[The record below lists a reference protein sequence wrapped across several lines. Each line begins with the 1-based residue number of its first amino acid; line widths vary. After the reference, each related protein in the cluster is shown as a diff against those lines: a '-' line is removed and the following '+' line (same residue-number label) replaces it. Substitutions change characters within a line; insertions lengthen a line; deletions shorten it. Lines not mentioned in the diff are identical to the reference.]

1 MKLLKRQEKILTDY
15 VNLHGD
21 LAESVFDDLPSTV
34 QAALVRV
41 KEQETLWCDAER
53 FINDLKVKRMIERRG
68 RF

>member
-21 LAESVFDDLPSTV
+21 LAESAFDDLPSTV
-34 QAALVRV
+34 QTALVRV
-41 KEQETLWCDAER
+41 KDQETLWCDAER
-53 FINDLKVKRMIERRG
+53 FISDLKVKRMIEQRG